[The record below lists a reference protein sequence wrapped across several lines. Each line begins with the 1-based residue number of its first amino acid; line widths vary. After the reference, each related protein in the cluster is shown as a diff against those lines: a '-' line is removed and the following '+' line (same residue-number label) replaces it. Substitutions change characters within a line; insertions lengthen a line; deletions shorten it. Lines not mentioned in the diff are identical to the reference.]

1 MRTRVENAPIRREA
15 RWPASLAVLATV
27 ALYLTLP
34 ETLTIGPRWLF
45 PLLALVLLVPL
56 WVLAPHRLADE
67 PLWHRVLAVAL
78 IALVNAANVAS
89 LALLVYALLHGSKAE
104 GAALILNAFQIWLT
118 NVLVFGLWY
127 WELDRS
133 GPSARCRLDQD
144 EPDFLFPQMQLAR
157 SDTSYAGWY
166 PTFVDYLYVSF
177 TNATA
182 FSPTD
187 TMPLTP
193 WAKMLM
199 AVQSLVSL
207 LTVALVAARAVN
219 ILQ

>member
-1 MRTRVENAPIRREA
+1 LERSVAGAPVRREA
-15 RWPASLAVLATV
+15 RWPAALAVLATV
-27 ALYLTLP
+27 LLYITLP
-34 ETLTIGPRWLF
+34 ETLTVGPNWLF
-45 PLLALVLLVPL
+45 PVLALVLLVPL
-56 WVLAPHRLADE
+56 WLLAPHRLVDE
-67 PLWHRVLAVAL
+67 PLWHRILAIAL

-89 LALLVYALLHGSKAE
+89 LVLLVITLVHGSKAE
-104 GAALILNAFQIWLT
+104 GRALILNAFQIWLT
-118 NVLVFGLWY
+118 NVLVFALWY
-127 WELDRS
+127 WELDRA
-133 GPSARCRLDQD
+133 GPSARCRVDQD

-157 SDTSYAGWY
+157 SAVKPMDWY
-166 PTFVDYLYVSF
+166 PTFVDYLYLAC

-207 LTVALVAARAVN
+207 LTVGFVAARAVN
-219 ILQ
+219 ILS